1 MSDFEDKLKETLESA
16 KEGLGEVAD
25 KAKDSF
31 QDVVS
36 EGKEVAEEMKA
47 AASGQKLESDVEGAA
62 GYRADESTNSTLT
75 IVGLVAGILS
85 ILFALFLKYK
95 WIGLVLG
102 IVGLV
107 LSAKARK
114 QSQTKMATAGFVCSI
129 VGLALSVVFWVCLL
143 ACGASLLAVGVLG
156 GAF

>member
-1 MSDFEDKLKETLESA
+1 MSDFEDKLKETLDSA

-25 KAKDSF
+25 AAKDSF
-31 QDVVS
+31 QEVVS

-47 AASGQKLESDVEGAA
+47 AVSGQKLETEEEGAA
-62 GYRADESTNSTLT
+62 GYRADESTNSTLAT
-75 IVGLVAGILS
+75 AALVVGILS
-85 ILFALFLKYK
+85 IIFALLLKYK

-102 IVGLV
+102 IVGVV
-107 LSAKARK
+107 LGAKARK

-143 ACGASLLAVGVLG
+143 ACGASLLALGLLG
-156 GAF
+156 GVV